1 MWPKMIIFIVPKSS
15 FKWPKKA
22 KMDEKWPKNG
32 QKWPRIAKMV
42 KNSQNVI
49 ND

>member
-22 KMDEKWPKNG
+22 KMDEKWPKKANNSKNG
-32 QKWPRIAKMV
+32 QEQPKCHK
-42 KNSQNVI
+42 
-49 ND
+49 